1 MTLYTRSSFNFML
14 QTEIDYRAAIAKSLL
29 SRHDSHTTNLLILK
43 TESCFPVDTLSY
55 VSLASC
61 NHFLMQLFSACFES
75 HYIVSSNQ

>member
-43 TESCFPVDTLSY
+43 TESCFPVDTLS
-55 VSLASC
+55 
-61 NHFLMQLFSACFES
+61 
-75 HYIVSSNQ
+75 